1 MNKEAKEALRS
12 AATLLEAQKQQAKSE
27 IIAAITPDLQS
38 LIDEE
43 IEREARKQLS
53 ENEFDTEDL
62 ENPVPEFDDEDEEL
76 EVEGEEEFDEEDD
89 LSSPPE
95 SASELESEEG
105 TERISVEIDGEEYE
119 GDWSPGDETI
129 ELELVDGVEG
139 GEEEPDVIDV
149 IDDEAEPDDIEDDE
163 EFDLEDEEAPVE
175 AEDEEE
181 LREAI
186 RRMIKKSLVK
196 EQNPFGEDE
205 ELEDGEGDE
214 GNGINVVNDG
224 EGGVLASEAS
234 IRRQVR
240 QALLQEMNSAKRTRK
255 PAPRKL
261 NEKTRRLRKTT
272 VEQKLVDKGLIPNN
286 KSNSRGKLF
295 ENDDERKQVYDRVLQ
310 LLGD

>member
-76 EVEGEEEFDEEDD
+76 EVEDEEEIDGDED
-89 LSSPPE
+89 LSLPPE

-129 ELELVDGVEG
+129 ELELVDGMEG
-139 GEEEPDVIDV
+139 GEEEPDVVDV
-149 IDDEAEPDDIEDDE
+149 IDDEAEPDAIEDDVDIE
-163 EFDLEDEEAPVE
+163 LEDEEVPVE
-175 AEDEEE
+175 DEDE

-186 RRMIKKSLVK
+186 RKMIKKSLVK
-196 EQNPFGEDE
+196 EETEDE
-205 ELEDGEGDE
+205 EDLEDKEGLEDE
-214 GNGINVVNDG
+214 
-224 EGGVLASEAS
+224 EGLELNTEAH

-240 QALLQEMNSAKRTRK
+240 QYLLHEMKSAKRTRK

-261 NEKTRRLRKTT
+261 NERTRRLRKTT

-286 KSNSRGKLF
+286 KQNSRGKLF

>member
-76 EVEGEEEFDEEDD
+76 EVEGEEEIDGDED

-119 GDWSPGDETI
+119 GD
-129 ELELVDGVEG
+129 
-139 GEEEPDVIDV
+139 
-149 IDDEAEPDDIEDDE
+149 
-163 EFDLEDEEAPVE
+163 
-175 AEDEEE
+175 
-181 LREAI
+181 
-186 RRMIKKSLVK
+186 
-196 EQNPFGEDE
+196 
-205 ELEDGEGDE
+205 
-214 GNGINVVNDG
+214 
-224 EGGVLASEAS
+224 
-234 IRRQVR
+234 
-240 QALLQEMNSAKRTRK
+240 
-255 PAPRKL
+255 
-261 NEKTRRLRKTT
+261 
-272 VEQKLVDKGLIPNN
+272 
-286 KSNSRGKLF
+286 
-295 ENDDERKQVYDRVLQ
+295 
-310 LLGD
+310 